1 MNHIPTPCYSN
12 ITSAEYRQRTL
23 NLRSKGGFAL
33 VELLTVLVIIAILVA
48 IAVTIYNSTQQTA
61 RDRADEANVRILNS
75 ATLQWMLENKDNDP
89 RNISG
94 EDLEDIIIDRFVKEW
109 PKSPNSN
116 KDYDLDEDKGY
127 WVVVEVGG

>member
-1 MNHIPTPCYSN
+1 M
-12 ITSAEYRQRTL
+12 
-23 NLRSKGGFAL
+23 
-33 VELLTVLVIIAILVA
+33 LTVLVIIAILVA